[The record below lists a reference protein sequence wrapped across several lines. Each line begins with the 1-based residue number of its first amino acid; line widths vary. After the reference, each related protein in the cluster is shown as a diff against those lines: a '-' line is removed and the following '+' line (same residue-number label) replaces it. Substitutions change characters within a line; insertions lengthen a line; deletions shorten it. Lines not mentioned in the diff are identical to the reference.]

1 MKSIAITLFFFSA
14 LSFCTAQG
22 DRSDSS
28 AKVAKESARAE
39 LRERLQK
46 WARSTV
52 FPTIA
57 EWKEKLD
64 GALLSED
71 LQTLNKLRSQATQ
84 LRGKV
89 REQLQE
95 LSQAWKSED
104 EASIRQHRTALSQ
117 TRKAWLDIV
126 DELEPLAFR
135 YRANLKEIATEAK
148 PMVQKWRKE
157 GKAIVL
163 QWYEEYSDIP
173 NDDLRKLLNRSTLP
187 NKWFGG
193 TDLKRKRVAQFML
206 WDGGILFEEGDTR
219 QSDTPDL
226 H

>member
-1 MKSIAITLFFFSA
+1 MVVVDNTFATPYFQNPLTLGADFVMHS
-14 LSFCTAQG
+14 TTKYIG
-22 DRSDSS
+22 GHSD
-28 AKVAKESARAE
+28 VIGGVVVTNH
-39 LRERLQK
+39 L
-46 WARSTV
+46 
-52 FPTIA
+52 